1 MTEISKEYAGALFAL
16 ARESRAE
23 EAFADALTFVLA
35 QFTAQPEY
43 YDLLAAPNIPITERR
58 ELLSRAFG
66 ASVPEYVL
74 SFLQLLCEDGHIRL
88 LGNCVAE
95 YGALFRASR
104 AISDARVISAVPLS
118 EEEKRALHAKLEKI
132 SRHRVAA
139 HYETDEELLGGLVVY
154 MDDKVIDGS
163 LRHQLR
169 ETKEVIG
176 K

>member
-23 EAFADALTFVLA
+23 EAFSAALAFVLA
-35 QFTAQPEY
+35 QFSAQPAY
-43 YDLLAAPNIPITERR
+43 YDLLAAPNVPITERR
-58 ELLSRAFG
+58 ELLSRSFG
-66 ASVPEYVL
+66 ATVPEYVL
-74 SFLQLLCEDGHIRL
+74 SFLQLLCDGGHIRL

-95 YGALFRASR
+95 YQTLFLASR
-104 AISDARVISAVPLS
+104 AISDARVVSAVPLT
-118 EEEKRALHAKLEKI
+118 EEEKKALHAKLEKI
-132 SRHRVAA
+132 SGHRVAA
-139 HYETDEELLGGLVVY
+139 HYETDEGLLGGLIVY

-163 LRHQLR
+163 LRHQLK